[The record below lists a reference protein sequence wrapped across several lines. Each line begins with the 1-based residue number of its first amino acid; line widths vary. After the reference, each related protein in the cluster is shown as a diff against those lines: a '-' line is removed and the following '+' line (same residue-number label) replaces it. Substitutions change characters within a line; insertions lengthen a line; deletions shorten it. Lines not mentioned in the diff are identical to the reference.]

1 MYIKIRDK
9 KTKKVTTIRTQ
20 HIALIKELLKNLKND
35 DDIEIIK
42 KIWHSFRFVL
52 YCKAVEKID
61 CWFRYRNKI
70 FSQGVLYD

>member
-42 KIWHSFRFVL
+42 KI
-52 YCKAVEKID
+52 
-61 CWFRYRNKI
+61 
-70 FSQGVLYD
+70 